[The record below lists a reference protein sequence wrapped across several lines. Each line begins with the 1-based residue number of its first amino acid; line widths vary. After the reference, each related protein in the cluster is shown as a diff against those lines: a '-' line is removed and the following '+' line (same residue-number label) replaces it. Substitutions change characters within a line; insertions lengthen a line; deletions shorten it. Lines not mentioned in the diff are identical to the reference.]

1 MNPGIFEELLPQEIS
16 ERLLISSVSVG
27 EVYRMHLD
35 GREKVKGKDSQDE
48 GRNKYF
54 IVLGH
59 DLKGNALG
67 FVLIDSEINPAL
79 PLKRKQLHYPLLAEK
94 YAFLNGKNRFV
105 DCSDLKEISAE
116 RFRELFSKDKV
127 KGVIEEDDLILIRE
141 AVISYEDVSPK
152 LLKRFGLIQSDNN
165 INESDITD

>member
-1 MNPGIFEELLPQEIS
+1 MKPGIFEELLSEEES
-16 ERLLISSVSVG
+16 ERLLISRVRIG

-35 GREKVKGKDSQDE
+35 EREKVKGKDFQDD

-59 DLKGNALG
+59 DLNGNALG
-67 FVLIDSEINPAL
+67 FVLIDSGINPSL

-105 DCSDLKEISAE
+105 DCSDLKEISAK
-116 RFRELFSKDKV
+116 RFKELFSKDKA
-127 KGVIEEDDLILIRE
+127 KGVIEREDLNLICE
-141 AVISYEDVSPK
+141 AVIGYEDISPK
-152 LLKRFGLIQSDNN
+152 LLKRFGLLKG
-165 INESDITD
+165 E

>member
-16 ERLLISSVSVG
+16 ERLLVSRVSVG

-54 IVLGH
+54 IVLGN

-79 PLKRKQLHYPLLAEK
+79 P
-94 YAFLNGKNRFV
+94 
-105 DCSDLKEISAE
+105 
-116 RFRELFSKDKV
+116 
-127 KGVIEEDDLILIRE
+127 
-141 AVISYEDVSPK
+141 
-152 LLKRFGLIQSDNN
+152 
-165 INESDITD
+165 

>member
-1 MNPGIFEELLPQEIS
+1 MKEGTFEKLLPQEVS
-16 ERLLISSVSVG
+16 ERLLISSVRVG

-35 GREKVKGKDSQDE
+35 EREKVKGKDFQDG

-59 DLKGNALG
+59 DLDGNALG

-79 PLKRKQLHYPLLAEK
+79 PLKRKQLHYPLSAEK
-94 YAFLNGKNRFV
+94 YVFLDGKNRFV
-105 DCSDLKEISAE
+105 DCSDLKEIAAR
-116 RFRELFSKDKV
+116 RFKELFSKDKA
-127 KGVIEEDDLILIRE
+127 KGMIEEDDLILIRE

-152 LLKRFGLIQSDNN
+152 LLKRFGLIQEGNSAKR
-165 INESDITD
+165 